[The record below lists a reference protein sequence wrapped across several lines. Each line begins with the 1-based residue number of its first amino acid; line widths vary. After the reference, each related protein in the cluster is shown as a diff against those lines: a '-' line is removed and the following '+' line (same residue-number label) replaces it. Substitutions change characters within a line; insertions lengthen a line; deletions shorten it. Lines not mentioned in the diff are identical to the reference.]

1 MNVDMGPTNGSL
13 ILLVGLLYVA
23 ILIGVAALIVA
34 IAIRLGGVGRGD
46 DSAKLL
52 RERFARGEITQAE
65 YEEARRILGR

>member
-1 MNVDMGPTNGSL
+1 MVDMGPGIWLYWLLSL
-13 ILLVGLLYVA
+13 AVLVAVGA
-23 ILIGVAALIVA
+23 SIVA
-34 IAIRLGGVGRGD
+34 IGIRLAAVGRGD

>member
-1 MNVDMGPTNGSL
+1 MNVDMGSSVGA
-13 ILLVGLLYVA
+13 IFLVWLLYLAVVVA
-23 ILIGVAALIVA
+23 VGASIVA
-34 IAIRLGGVGRGD
+34 IGIRLAGVGWGD

>member
-1 MNVDMGPTNGSL
+1 MGPGIWLGSL
-13 ILLVGLLYVA
+13 LSLAVLVAVGA
-23 ILIGVAALIVA
+23 SIVA
-34 IAIRLGGVGRGD
+34 LGIRLAGVGRGD

>member
-1 MNVDMGPTNGSL
+1 MSVDMDTGGGIWLVWLLGLTVL
-13 ILLVGLLYVA
+13 IAIGALVVA
-23 ILIGVAALIVA
+23 IG
-34 IAIRLGGVGRGD
+34 IRLAGIGRGD